1 MLLLWTIYFSIH
13 VIQTM
18 QMDRQWMYKA
28 DRRTKEFIDGLHY
41 FLNIAEANKQN
52 GFMCCPCLH
61 CQNNKDYSSRTTLHS
76 HIFRHGFMP
85 KYLCWTKHG
94 EKGVMMEDNEEVDYD
109 NAQIPIHAGFGAF
122 DDDTAM
128 EDCAV
133 YCAVSGMIVRV
144 KNRG

>member
-1 MLLLWTIYFSIH
+1 MKNDITLDLYFCIH

-41 FLNIAEANKQN
+41 FLNVAEANKQN
-52 GFMCCPCLH
+52 SFMCCPCLH

-76 HIFRHGFMP
+76 HIFCHGFMP

-94 EKGVMMEDNEEVDYD
+94 EKGVMME
-109 NAQIPIHAGFGAF
+109 
-122 DDDTAM
+122 TM
-128 EDCAV
+128 
-133 YCAVSGMIVRV
+133 
-144 KNRG
+144 KK